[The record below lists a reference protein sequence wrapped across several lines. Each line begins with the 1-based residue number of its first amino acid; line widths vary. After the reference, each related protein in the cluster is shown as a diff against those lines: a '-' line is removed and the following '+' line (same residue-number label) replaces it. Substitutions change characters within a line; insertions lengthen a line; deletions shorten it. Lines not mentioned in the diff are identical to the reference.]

1 MRISDWSSDVCSSDL
16 RLDGDDERDVHGGQD
31 EQWPDDVRE
40 NVDGDD
46 ARGAGSHRRLGHDEL
61 VVADRHRLGARDPAE
76 SRDGG
81 DHNDKDD
88 GSEARAD
95 RSEEHTSESQSLMR
109 STYAVLC

>member
-16 RLDGDDERDVHGGQD
+16 GE
-31 EQWPDDVRE
+31 
-40 NVDGDD
+40 D

-95 RSEEHTSESQSLMR
+95 DGDGGKAEDEDGKGAGRKGAGEGKGVARRVVYGGWRCIKKKQLKNKQ
-109 STYAVLC
+109 